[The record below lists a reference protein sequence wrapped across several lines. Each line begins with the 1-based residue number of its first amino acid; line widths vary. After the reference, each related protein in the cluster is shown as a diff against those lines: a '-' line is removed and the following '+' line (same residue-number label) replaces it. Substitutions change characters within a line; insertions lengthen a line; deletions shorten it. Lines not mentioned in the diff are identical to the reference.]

1 MLKIMQSCEVKYYQ
15 ITYYWTSETS
25 NEMAKFLKVK
35 TRGKN
40 INTGLTV
47 QTQTESNHLVPPEIC
62 RIFYPPLYK
71 VLKFD

>member
-47 QTQTESNHLVPPEIC
+47 PT
-62 RIFYPPLYK
+62 
-71 VLKFD
+71 